1 MAFQEGDRVRIQ
13 TPDLGAGAELSGV
26 YPHMQGLTGK
36 IANIYNN
43 DEIAVEIDL
52 GQLKGV
58 AQDVHAIS
66 TQRMRD
72 KLDKNLPQ
80 EDRKLLTKE
89 EIQFTPHYVLLVRAK
104 DLQKV

>member
-1 MAFQEGDRVRIQ
+1 
-13 TPDLGAGAELSGV
+13 
-26 YPHMQGLTGK
+26 
-36 IANIYNN
+36 
-43 DEIAVEIDL
+43 
-52 GQLKGV
+52 
-58 AQDVHAIS
+58 
-66 TQRMRD
+66 MRD